1 MTIKVLA
8 QDNIRQSRVSQ
19 SPLGTR
25 HPIDTF
31 KTHYQGTPTFQD
43 TLSRHT
49 PYRDSDNSG
58 DSDSDSDG
66 DDSDSGDGD
75 SGDSGSGD
83 SDSGGDGGGGVNGY
97 VITSHDWNV
106 MRPIKLPDDYRSP
119 TLEGSVRSCP

>member
-1 MTIKVLA
+1 VTIKVLA
-8 QDNIRQSRVSQ
+8 QDNIRQSRVNQ

-58 DSDSDSDG
+58 DSDDSDSDS
-66 DDSDSGDGD
+66 DDIISR
-75 SGDSGSGD
+75 
-83 SDSGGDGGGGVNGY
+83 NKT
-97 VITSHDWNV
+97 I
-106 MRPIKLPDDYRSP
+106 
-119 TLEGSVRSCP
+119 E